1 MGMKRI
7 FYSMNTPKKIHT
19 TIEHWQ
25 KWRKNF
31 KMIHNENWTD
41 FKFHCIILAW
51 VDHEYLIKKQNPFA
65 FQKQLNVFK
74 K

>member
-1 MGMKRI
+1 
-7 FYSMNTPKKIHT
+7 
-19 TIEHWQ
+19 
-25 KWRKNF
+25 
-31 KMIHNENWTD
+31 MIHNENWTD